1 MIHHRLRC
9 LRMPASAVFVLS
21 LFCLLNPAAAQQ
33 NPPSPQQPPQP
44 APHPSATP
52 QQPPQQTP
60 PKQQPQNPQNPF
72 ENVPEAAPE
81 KPNPSN
87 NIKEA
92 KPAPVGANIIEE
104 IDFRG
109 QHKVPQDLLRAMIYT
124 KKGDVYDEQSI
135 HRDFIALW

>member
-1 MIHHRLRC
+1 MIHHRLRR

-21 LFCLLNPAAAQQ
+21 LFCLLNPAAARQ
-33 NPPSPQQPPQP
+33 NPPSPQQPQQRAPQ
-44 APHPSATP
+44 PSATP
-52 QQPPQQTP
+52 QQQQQQQPQTP
-60 PKQQPQNPQNPF
+60 PKQQPKNPQNPF

-81 KPNPSN
+81 KANPSN

-109 QHKVPQDLLRAMIYT
+109 QH
-124 KKGDVYDEQSI
+124 
-135 HRDFIALW
+135 